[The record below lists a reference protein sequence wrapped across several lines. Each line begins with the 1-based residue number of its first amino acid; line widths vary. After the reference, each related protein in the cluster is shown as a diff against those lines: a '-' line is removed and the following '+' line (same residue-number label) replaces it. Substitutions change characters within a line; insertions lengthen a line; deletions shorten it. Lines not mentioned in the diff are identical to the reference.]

1 MCHATSTAARRL
13 GVAALW
19 AAGFLVSGA
28 VRADES
34 PDILSDS
41 FHVALGGFAFKS
53 DTQIEVDGDT
63 QQGTNVNWENTFGGG
78 DLTRFRL
85 DGFWRFGDTDRHKVR
100 FMWFNSSRSNTRT
113 LERDIE
119 WGDQV
124 YPIGA
129 KTTGE
134 FKFDIYE
141 VAYEYAFLRKDTWEL
156 SASAGLHWASL
167 STSLKAR
174 AADSNGTLLF
184 DQHKEASVDAPLPVF
199 GLRGLW
205 QLPHHFNLD
214 AQAQYFALSI
224 DQYDG
229 HVSDY
234 KFVATWQPKTWLGIG
249 LGYNSFGVKV
259 DVNTSNFDGSLNWK
273 YRGPMLFYSASF

>member
-1 MCHATSTAARRL
+1 
-13 GVAALW
+13 
-19 AAGFLVSGA
+19 
-28 VRADES
+28 
-34 PDILSDS
+34 
-41 FHVALGGFAFKS
+41 
-53 DTQIEVDGDT
+53 
-63 QQGTNVNWENTFGGG
+63 
-78 DLTRFRL
+78 
-85 DGFWRFGDTDRHKVR
+85 
-100 FMWFNSSRSNTRT
+100 MWFNSSRTNTRT
-113 LERDIE
+113 LDRTIE
-119 WGDQV
+119 WGDQT

-167 STSLKAR
+167 ATSLKASI
-174 AADSNGTLLF
+174 DSQGQVIN
-184 DQHKEASVDAPLPVF
+184 QHKEASVDAPLPVF

-214 AQAQYFALSI
+214 AQAQYFQLSI